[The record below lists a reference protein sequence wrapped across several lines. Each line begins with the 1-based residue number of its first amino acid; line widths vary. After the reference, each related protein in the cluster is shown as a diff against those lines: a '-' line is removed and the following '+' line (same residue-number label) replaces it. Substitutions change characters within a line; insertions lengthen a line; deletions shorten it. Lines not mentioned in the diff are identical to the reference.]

1 MKYHFVGES
10 SVPPST
16 MGFLVKG
23 VDPAKV
29 AWTLLQLPPQFPA
42 GTCFDSGDPSHWR
55 KKCAKVNRGSACVL
69 FFTSDH
75 IYYLV
80 GKMLLC

>member
-29 AWTLLQLPPQFPA
+29 AWTLLQPPPQFPA

-55 KKCAKVNRGSACVL
+55 KKCAKVNRGSA
-69 FFTSDH
+69 
-75 IYYLV
+75 
-80 GKMLLC
+80 